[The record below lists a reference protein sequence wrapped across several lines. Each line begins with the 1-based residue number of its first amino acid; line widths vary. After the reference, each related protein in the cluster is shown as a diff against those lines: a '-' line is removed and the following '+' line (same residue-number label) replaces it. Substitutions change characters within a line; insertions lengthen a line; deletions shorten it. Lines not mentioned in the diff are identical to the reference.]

1 MENKEI
7 EVKEKTICGLTETQ
21 ITALKK
27 QHGFLVIVTIQQG
40 GAELKEKINSLE
52 SVLLQQGDK
61 LGSEKP
67 KIYKQLQDAKEEYA
81 AKHTFHAIFKEP
93 TFDVLE
99 ATGAIGKN
107 SEIKGTVALYDNCI
121 IKADDEIT
129 SRDFAKIKAL
139 EGLAQHMNSFSVNV
153 KNL

>member
-1 MENKEI
+1 MQNKET

-21 ITALKK
+21 IAALKK

-40 GAELKEKINSLE
+40 GAELKEKINNLE
-52 SVLLQQGDK
+52 SLILQQGNT
-61 LGSEKP
+61 
-67 KIYKQLQDAKEEYA
+67 LQDRPKVELQLLSAKEEYA
-81 AKHTFHAIFKEP
+81 TKHTFNAIFKEP

-129 SRDFAKIKAL
+129 LRDFAKLKAL
-139 EGLAQHMNSFSVNV
+139 EGLAQHMNSFSVGV

>member
-1 MENKEI
+1 MD
-7 EVKEKTICGLTETQ
+7 EKLVCGLTDSQ

-27 QHGFLVIVTIQQG
+27 KHGFLVIVTIQQG
-40 GAELKEKINSLE
+40 GIELKENINRLE
-52 SVLLQQGDK
+52 TLLLEEGDK
-61 LGSEKP
+61 LSNK
-67 KIYKQLQDAKEEYA
+67 KQVEQDLKTAKDEFE

-121 IKADDEIT
+121 IKADDEINN
-129 SRDFAKIKAL
+129 RDFAKLKAL
-139 EGLAQHMNSFSVNV
+139 EGLAQHMNSFSVGV